1 MEMEEILDNDNNLIK
16 LIRENG
22 LLTTSPGFT
31 QRVMQMVEVAAE
43 RPVHL
48 YKPLLSR
55 KAWILISAS
64 VVLLLLFC
72 WWAVS
77 GNNPAEAATY
87 KTIQPAIDL
96 LRSIDFSVSFNKGA
110 WLIATI
116 AVACMGI
123 LLMLDIR
130 LSHKYRTPA

>member
-1 MEMEEILDNDNNLIK
+1 MEMEEIYVNDDTLKK

-31 QRVMQMVEVAAE
+31 QRVMQLVEVAEE

-48 YKPLLSR
+48 FKPLLSR
-55 KAWILISAS
+55 KAWIVISAS
-64 VVLLLLFC
+64 VVLLILFC

-77 GNNPAEAATY
+77 GDNPAGAVTY
-87 KTIQPAIDL
+87 KTLQPVMDLLKSIDL
-96 LRSIDFSVSFNKGA
+96 SVSFNKGA